1 MAKRRLPP
9 PSKRRVALHGLR
21 INHYTVGDWCPDQ
34 DAQEPPIAVGL
45 SLNVTLPNGTAAD
58 FVLRLKTPQAVDN
71 MIQSL
76 LRHKRSVWPDS
87 Q

>member
-1 MAKRRLPP
+1 MRLQPP
-9 PSKRRVALHGLR
+9 DKRRVLLHGLR
-21 INHYTVGDWCPDQ
+21 INSYTVGDWSPSSDGP
-34 DAQEPPIAVGL
+34 ASAVGL
-45 SLNVTLPNGTAAD
+45 SLNVSLGDGDVDMTCDL
-58 FVLRLKTPQAVDN
+58 VMRLKTPDAVDT